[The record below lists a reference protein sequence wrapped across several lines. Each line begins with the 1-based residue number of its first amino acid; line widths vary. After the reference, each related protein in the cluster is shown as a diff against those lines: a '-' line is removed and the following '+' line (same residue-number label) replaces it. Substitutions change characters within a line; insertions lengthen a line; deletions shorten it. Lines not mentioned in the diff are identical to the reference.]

1 MGDRSNVFIQQD
13 RKDDGR
19 WVGIGLYAHWAGQHM
34 QQVALAAAEASRARR
49 VIHKVL
55 NHFDPEASETDFG
68 LWVEYPCDNEH
79 LILVINA
86 HTGEHWFTGDDGY
99 RHDFVPAAG
108 TFKEEGPR

>member
-1 MGDRSNVFIQQD
+1 M
-13 RKDDGR
+13 
-19 WVGIGLYAHWAGQHM
+19 
-34 QQVALAAAEASRARR
+34 
-49 VIHKVL
+49 IHKVL
-55 NHFDPEASETDFG
+55 NEHDPEMSETGHG

-99 RHDFVPAAG
+99 RHDFVAAAG